1 MIYNDLGLTT
11 SYSDFIYKFSDLEIG
26 DNPFSHNDAWEILA
40 IKGNAFLVAPHYN
53 PEDIGE
59 WQFFYIKDPDEDK
72 GLYDGKL
79 DLIL

>member
-1 MIYNDLGLTT
+1 MLG
-11 SYSDFIYKFSDLEIG
+11 KFLQ
-26 DNPFSHNDAWEILA
+26 L
-40 IKGNAFLVAPHYN
+40 KVMLFLVAPHYN